1 MNLLHRIFASIKR
14 FYYLKILRRKYYRSG
29 KCNCCGRCCE
39 KIYVKHGKNII
50 KDEELFKKLKT
61 MHSFYDD
68 LEVVDKDETG
78 LVFRCNNL
86 DLETRKC
93 KIHKHRAKICRNYP
107 QEEIFM
113 MGAQLS
119 EDCGYSFTP
128 IVPFSEVFQKVLKSK
143 KTNSDC
149 KFFIE

>member
-1 MNLLHRIFASIKR
+1 MNLLHKLFGALKR
-14 FYYLKILRRKYYRSG
+14 FYYLKILRRKYYCSG

-50 KDEELFKKLKT
+50 CDEELFNKLKT

-68 LEVVDKDETG
+68 LEVIDKDETG

-86 DLETRKC
+86 DPITRKC
-93 KIHKHRAKICRNYP
+93 KIHRRRAKICRNYP

-119 EDCGYSFTP
+119 DDCGYKFTP
-128 IVPFSEVFQKVLKSK
+128 IVPFSEVFEKVLKSK
-143 KTNSDC
+143 SKDSGC
-149 KFFIE
+149 RFFIE